1 MTESE
6 REIRKLKA
14 LESIASSL
22 KSINF
27 YLKELSDAKD
37 KEIQILS
44 ATGSEIPPECPGN
57 VLVLNLGGESEKS
70 EY

>member
-6 REIRKLKA
+6 REMRKLKA
-14 LESIASSL
+14 LESIAQSL

-44 ATGSEIPPECPGN
+44 TTGSEIPPECPECGHQFHIDI
-57 VLVLNLGGESEKS
+57 
-70 EY
+70 